1 MRYYIAVFLPAPEGG
16 YTIMYPDIPEALSQG
31 IDLAES
37 MQNAAEALALAAEE
51 YARARRTLPLPSGM
65 EAIRTWA
72 EKEKNTGG
80 VDRLRECLFPLFA
93 APDVDMTPV
102 RVTVSIAK
110 SALETIDAKARL
122 AGLTRSGFLVTAA
135 QAYRPKGSGLTAKS

>member
-1 MRYYIAVFLPAPEGG
+1 MNYYIAAFFPAPEGG

-31 IDLAES
+31 VDLAES
-37 MQNAAEALALAAEE
+37 MKNAAEVLALAVEE
-51 YARARRTLPLPSGM
+51 YAKSRKSLPAPSGM
-65 EAIRTWA
+65 EAIRVWA
-72 EKEKNTGG
+72 EKEKTLGG
-80 VDRLRECLFPLFA
+80 VDASRECLFPLFA

-110 SALETIDAKARL
+110 SILGNIDEKARL

-135 QAYRPKGSGLTAKS
+135 QSYSPKA

>member
-1 MRYYIAVFLPAPEGG
+1 MNYYIAAFFPAPEGG

-37 MQNAAEALALAAEE
+37 MKNAAEALALVVEE
-51 YARARRTLPLPSGM
+51 YAKSRKALPAPSGM
-65 EAIRTWA
+65 EAIRAWA
-72 EKEKNTGG
+72 EKEKASGG
-80 VDRLRECLFPLFA
+80 VEASRDCLFPLFA
-93 APDVDMTPV
+93 VPEVDMTPV

-110 SALETIDAKARL
+110 SILENIDEKARL

-135 QAYRPKGSGLTAKS
+135 QAYSPKA